1 MRYEETAQLE
11 NPRSSVSTDMMV
23 GTALY
28 TLAIG
33 VFFVVFGLRKR
44 QRWIVFWGATMV
56 VAGAAYVVAIA
67 LGVDK

>member
-1 MRYEETAQLE
+1 
-11 NPRSSVSTDMMV
+11 MMV